1 MDGATA
7 IYTVL
12 SGNGPL
18 IAAVPVARIIT
29 DDALPGE
36 SLALPAIQIETISG
50 VDMDELSYS
59 FDVSVRQR
67 IRIRIH
73 AKDAAQRA
81 TVRALVRRAI
91 YANRFPTVSGIANV
105 VANLD
110 GEGPDGLA
118 PESDVRI
125 GLIDTIV
132 SYNQTRS

>member
-1 MDGATA
+1 MDGAAA
-7 IYTVL
+7 IYKVL

-18 IAAVPVARIIT
+18 IATVPDARIIT

-36 SLALPAIQIETISG
+36 VLALPAIQIETLSG
-50 VDMDELSYS
+50 VDLQELSYGA
-59 FDVSVRQR
+59 DVHVRQR

-81 TVRALVRRAI
+81 SVRALVRKALF
-91 YANRFPTVSGIANV
+91 ANRFPTVTGISNV
-105 VANLD
+105 VVNMD

-125 GLIDTIV
+125 GIIDTV
-132 SYNQTRS
+132 VFFNQSRS